1 MADTTVYTVSAGY
14 LPFLATQH
22 GEFDVKRWTQ
32 GQRRVMADG
41 GVKWDGVELKGP
53 EALMPDGSL
62 RKARIRGSVG
72 WFEYSTKVKELV
84 DMVSTKASLK
94 VRLDEMAQQFY
105 NRDLKGLSEELL
117 NSFINSG
124 YLGDISPTGEEI
136 ATGETGTPEER
147 FDPDGGMGIHSDF
160 NVTNPSKG
168 DVNLVG
174 RANTID
180 MYIEQ
185 GGNIY
190 RLDVTAMTFDSQ
202 KAHHGLSDYE
212 DRVRSGVTGKQLM
225 KDIIEGGHAQGSTAQ
240 KNLLKYFKRMNK
252 GWNENIKKLKDH
264 AYNNGDDALR
274 RQMDALHQGRTTL
287 NKLGTDFARSLETI
301 RGGAKGEA
309 AAKISPEVAQRTQKF
324 KTKQSDYKDWDRR
337 FKKYKRST
345 RYVINTS
352 FANSAISASSFSAS
366 VEFVLHA
373 LGNMLE
379 IASKGAGQ
387 FGGKEYGYS
396 TGYGMGEGL
405 AGNFVVEVMHRIN
418 TKGQNV
424 LLFKNIRSQDVII
437 HNEAQ
442 LTHVYRNKLLGLE
455 REVSQA
461 VHEQEAIR
469 QNSSFSANLINEGH
483 TSIEIGGITT
493 ASMTQ
498 VAGQPTLGYAA
509 VIAPTRVNDD
519 INRFI
524 NTLHGNPKKIRNL
537 LGTKGKTINLSSRFK
552 AYQDILADPN
562 ESLSSDSSVGS
573 SSLFLAQRLGG
584 GQKSISRYFG
594 NEKIGGRS
602 GPQEGARMMTEKFER
617 EGMREMSGLA
627 TGAFEGS
634 GIEAWEGAG
643 GMATSILNPALK
655 QLARGP
661 GKTTGNLFLDKPYWG
676 LNRFMSPLM
685 KDKFDET
692 AVPDFWAAPYLTL
705 LYPSQ
710 QVTVRGQQN
719 Y

>member
-22 GEFDVKRWTQ
+22 GDFDVKRWTQ

-72 WFEYSTKVKELV
+72 WFEYSTKVKGLV
-84 DMVSTKASLK
+84 DTVSTDKTLK
-94 VRLDEMAQQFY
+94 TRLDDMAQQFY

-124 YLGDISPTGEEI
+124 FLGDISPTGEEI
-136 ATGETGTPEER
+136 TTGERGTPEER
-147 FDPDGGMGIHSDF
+147 FNPQDSAGF
-160 NVTNPSKG
+160 TVTNPSKG

-180 MYIEQ
+180 MYVEQ

-190 RLDVTAMTFDSQ
+190 RMDVTAMTFDSQ

-212 DRVRSGVTGKQLM
+212 DRVASGVTGKQLM
-225 KDIIEGGHAQGSTAQ
+225 KDIKEGGHAQGSTAQ
-240 KNLLKYFKRMNK
+240 KKLHKYFQRMNS
-252 GWNENIKKLKDH
+252 GWNEKIQSLKTH
-264 AYNNGDDALR
+264 AYNHGDAALR
-274 RQMDALHQGRTTL
+274 RQMDALHRGSTTL
-287 NKLGTDFARSLETI
+287 KKLGTDFAQSLETI

-309 AAKISPEVAQRTQKF
+309 AAKIDPRVAQTRQKYR
-324 KTKQSDYKDWDRR
+324 TKQSDYKNWDKR

-345 RYVINTS
+345 RHVINTS
-352 FANSAISASSFSAS
+352 FANSTISASTFSAS

-379 IASKGAGQ
+379 IASQGAGQ

-442 LTHVYRNKLLGLE
+442 LTHVYRNKLLSLE

-469 QNSSFSANLINEGH
+469 QNSSFSANLVNDGH
-483 TSIEIGGITT
+483 TSIEVGGITT
-493 ASMTQ
+493 AAMTQ
-498 VAGQPTLGYAA
+498 VAGEPKLGYAA

-519 INRFI
+519 INAFI

-537 LGTKGKTINLSSRFK
+537 LGTKGKTINLTSRFK
-552 AYQDILADPN
+552 AYQKLLADPN
-562 ESLSSDSSVGS
+562 ESLSGDSAEGS
-573 SSLFLAQRLGG
+573 MGLFMAQRLGG

-594 NEKIGGRS
+594 NEKVAGRS
-602 GPQEGARMMTEKFER
+602 GVQQGISMMTEKFER
-617 EGMREMSGLA
+617 ERMREMSGFA
-627 TGAFEGS
+627 TGAFKGS
-634 GIEAWEGAG
+634 GVEAWEGAG
-643 GMATSILNPALK
+643 GMASSMLNPALK
-655 QLARGP
+655 QLSRGP
-661 GKTTGNLFLDKPYWG
+661 GELGIIDAYRTYWG
-676 LNRFMSPLM
+676 LNPFMSSLM
-685 KDKFDET
+685 KQNFDET
-692 AVPDFWAAPYLTL
+692 TVPDFWAAPYLTL

-710 QVTVRGQQN
+710 QVTVRGQD
-719 Y
+719 YER